1 MSLLPGNTTFLMPN
15 NSKSSYETV
24 EYQCTEIVYLNAT
37 LYERAIYKVA
47 QTSQLCS
54 YVLCILCVACLYIL
68 IYRSVLKMQK
78 KHAKLTGRKFSRRE
92 RISCPGT
99 STVLGSPDTTK
110 ISTNKENNSFLN
122 SGSLGGETTAVM
134 PDESEFVRDTTS
146 CIAEECEVLVNNVTV
161 TEVANSSNGNGE
173 KMSQNVTQQTRPL
186 EEKNTGE
193 EIWRYKSTEVQPL
206 SHMPRGRFH
215 RNYSVRFHQQQQEVV
230 SPQVDEQPPGRQNKL
245 SPNCDQVTPQPAVA
259 RYKQRVRRL
268 DRGSSAT
275 RPHSSRL
282 SIKSFKDT
290 SLFQN
295 MKMAGMLF
303 VVAIVY
309 ILTFIPAMLM
319 ASDIIALFLPV
330 FYMYYVNNA
339 VNPIIYC
346 FMNPNFRAD
355 IRTFLKLR
363 ADYFGSQRR

>member
-1 MSLLPGNTTFLMPN
+1 MS
-15 NSKSSYETV
+15 Y
-24 EYQCTEIVYLNAT
+24 A
-37 LYERAIYKVA
+37 
-47 QTSQLCS
+47 
-54 YVLCILCVACLYIL
+54 
-68 IYRSVLKMQK
+68 MQK

-206 SHMPRGRFH
+206 SHMPRGDDPRQQIWTVQPILFA
-215 RNYSVRFHQQQQEVV
+215 NYGDRIPKVQE
-230 SPQVDEQPPGRQNKL
+230 
-245 SPNCDQVTPQPAVA
+245 
-259 RYKQRVRRL
+259 
-268 DRGSSAT
+268 
-275 RPHSSRL
+275 PHH
-282 SIKSFKDT
+282 
-290 SLFQN
+290 
-295 MKMAGMLF
+295 
-303 VVAIVY
+303 V
-309 ILTFIPAMLM
+309 
-319 ASDIIALFLPV
+319 
-330 FYMYYVNNA
+330 
-339 VNPIIYC
+339 
-346 FMNPNFRAD
+346 
-355 IRTFLKLR
+355 
-363 ADYFGSQRR
+363 

>member
-1 MSLLPGNTTFLMPN
+1 MSLLPGNTTLLMLN
-15 NSKSSYETV
+15 DSKSSFETV

-37 LYERAIYKVA
+37 LYERAVYKVA

-78 KHAKLTGRKFSRRE
+78 KHAKLTGRKFSRRK

-99 STVLGSPDTTK
+99 STVLGSPETTK
-110 ISTNKENNSFLN
+110 ISTNKEKNSFVN
-122 SGSLGGETTAVM
+122 SGSLGGENTVVI
-134 PDESEFVRDTTS
+134 PDESECARDTTP
-146 CIAEECEVLVNNVTV
+146 CVGEECEVLVNNVTV
-161 TEVANSSNGNGE
+161 TEVANSPNGNGE

-193 EIWRYKSTEVQPL
+193 EIWLYNPTEANPV
-206 SHMPRGRFH
+206 SRMPRGRFH
-215 RNYSVRFHQQQQEVV
+215 RNYSVRFHQQQEAV
-230 SPQVDEQPPGRQNKL
+230 SPQVEEQPPARQDKL
-245 SPNCDQVTPQPAVA
+245 LPNCNQVTSQPAAV
-259 RYKQRVRRL
+259 RYKQGVRRI
-268 DRGSSAT
+268 DRGTSAT
-275 RPHSSRL
+275 KLHSRRL

-330 FYMYYVNNA
+330 FYLYYVNNA

-363 ADYFGSQRR
+363 ADYFGSLRR